1 VSATATVTVSF
12 DGVSFRYPDTDAP
25 TLSDVDLQIH
35 EGELI
40 LVIGP
45 TGSGKTTF
53 LRAINGLVPHFSGGR
68 LGGRV
73 RVSGHDTEHHAPREL
88 ADVVGFVPQDPSDSF
103 VCDTVEE
110 ELAYA
115 MENLGIAPVVMR
127 RRVEETLDLLSIT
140 DLRDRN
146 TATLSGGQQ
155 QRVAIAAVL
164 TASPRILVL
173 DEPTSSLD
181 PAAAEEVLAAI
192 TRLVHDVGLTVIMA
206 EHRLERVGHLAD
218 RVIIFDGPTPTI
230 AEPAE
235 AMISAPVVPPVVEL
249 GRAMGWRPLPLSVRD
264 ARRHAAEL
272 RERLGST
279 TAPPA
284 SMPAEQHVIDQIDEI
299 HGNGAGDSIPEP
311 VVAAS
316 HVTVRYH
323 RSPALRDV
331 DLVIRAGEIVS
342 IMGRNGA
349 GKSTLLHVL
358 AGLRSPDGGSATIL
372 GASPH
377 GLTGHE
383 RIRRVGLV
391 PQDPSILLYA
401 ETVDGECRLADR
413 EGGLAAGTTADT
425 LERLMPGLAPHAHP
439 RALSEGQRLA
449 LALAVVMAHEPRV
462 LLLDE
467 PTRGLDYPAKRRLA
481 DSLDDLA
488 GRGVAVVFATH
499 DVELAASVAHRVV
512 VLAGGEVIAD
522 GPARDVVCHSTVFAP
537 QVAKIMA
544 PDEWLTVE
552 EIVRALDR
560 GTTVP

>member
-1 VSATATVTVSF
+1 MTTTAPPTATGPVTVAF
-12 DGVSFRYPDTDAP
+12 DGVSFQYPGVAEP
-25 TLSDVDLQIH
+25 SLRNVDLQIH

-53 LRAINGLVPHFSGGR
+53 LRSINGLVPHFSGGLLR
-68 LGGRV
+68 GRV
-73 RVSGHDTEHHAPREL
+73 SVVGRDTEHNAPREL
-88 ADVVGFVPQDPSDSF
+88 ADLIGFVPQDPADSF

-140 DLRDRN
+140 DLRGRN

-164 TASPRILVL
+164 TTSPRILVL

-218 RVIIFDGPTPTI
+218 RIIVIDGPTPTI
-230 AEPAE
+230 ASPAT
-235 AMISAPVVPPVVEL
+235 AMLTAPVAPPVVEL
-249 GRAMGWRPLPLSVRD
+249 GRALGWSPLPLSVRD
-264 ARRHAAEL
+264 ARRHTVDL
-272 RERLGST
+272 RARLASRP
-279 TAPPA
+279 APA
-284 SMPAEQHVIDQIDEI
+284 STPLTAAAGTGDPPVIVATRLDVRYGRTQALRHVDLTVRPAEV
-299 HGNGAGDSIPEP
+299 
-311 VVAAS
+311 
-316 HVTVRYH
+316 
-323 RSPALRDV
+323 L
-331 DLVIRAGEIVS
+331 S

-349 GKSTLLHVL
+349 GKSTLLSVL
-358 AGLRSPDGGSATIL
+358 AGLRTADGGT
-372 GASPH
+372 ASVAGVDPSR
-377 GLTGHE
+377 LTGRD

-401 ETVDGECRLADR
+401 ETVGGECSLADR
-413 EGGLAAGTTADT
+413 EGGLDAGTTAAMLD
-425 LERLMPGLAPHAHP
+425 RLMPGLAPDAHP
-439 RALSEGQRLA
+439 RELSEGQRLG
-449 LALAVVMAHEPRV
+449 LALAVIMAHEPRV

-481 DSLDDLA
+481 ASIGELA

-499 DVELAASVAHRVV
+499 DVELAAAAAHRVM
-512 VLAGGEVIAD
+512 VLADGEVIAD
-522 GPARDVVCHSTVFAP
+522 GPARDVVCHSRVFAP
-537 QVAKIMA
+537 QISKVMA

-552 EIVRALDR
+552 EILSALDG
-560 GTTVP
+560 GTSPS